1 MRAALLVRTSVTSLP
16 AHRLGVPYVRVG
28 TDRGRVTGCD
38 AQPRRDLTTQN
49 RAPEREHRITTG
61 GSSLPR
67 HIGMAVRVAVSIEL
81 AMLHTALVRSV
92 GGYGANDAFLWDGT
106 RMVDLGTLGG
116 QFSDGVAINAFGQVT
131 GNADTTDGRTHAVL
145 WDGTTMLDLNALIDP
160 ADPLQSFVTLYE
172 GIDINDLGQIL
183 TTGADSRVFQDA
195 HAYLLSPIPGSVPE
209 PSTLA
214 LLGLGLVGL
223 GLRRRRKAA

>member
-1 MRAALLVRTSVTSLP
+1 
-16 AHRLGVPYVRVG
+16 
-28 TDRGRVTGCD
+28 
-38 AQPRRDLTTQN
+38 
-49 RAPEREHRITTG
+49 
-61 GSSLPR
+61 
-67 HIGMAVRVAVSIEL
+67 
-81 AMLHTALVRSV
+81 
-92 GGYGANDAFLWDGT
+92 
-106 RMVDLGTLGG
+106 
-116 QFSDGVAINAFGQVT
+116 
-131 GNADTTDGRTHAVL
+131 
-145 WDGTTMLDLNALIDP
+145 MLDLNALIYP

-183 TTGADSRVFQDA
+183 TTGADSRVLQDA